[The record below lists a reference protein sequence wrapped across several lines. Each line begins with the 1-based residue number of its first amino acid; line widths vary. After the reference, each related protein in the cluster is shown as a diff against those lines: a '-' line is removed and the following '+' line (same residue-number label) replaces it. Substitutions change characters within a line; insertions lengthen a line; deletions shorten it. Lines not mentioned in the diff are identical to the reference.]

1 MQYILTVTVEI
12 NDDAAAILD
21 RTQVGGAAGAVKDMA
36 RNLLSGPGIKRVTV
50 DVDSDDDA
58 PESDAQRPAREFG
71 SRGAVVASE
80 PRHDAIRA
88 RQGMSRETN
97 RPANDGP
104 ALIDDRPQ
112 HASGRPKNIRGMS
125 ASDGGPVREWGERS
139 PRNLSLQGIEVYDDH
154 QPVQQQQPVKRTRER
169 GTSEDRAAKVPAKSA
184 GKANFPVHTRR
195 K

>member
-1 MQYILTVTVEI
+1 MQYVLTVTVEI

-21 RTQVGGAAGAVKDMA
+21 RTMVGGAAGAIKDMA
-36 RNLLSGPGIKRVTV
+36 RTLMSGPGIKRVTV

-71 SRGAVVASE
+71 SRGAVIASE
-80 PRHDAIRA
+80 SRRDAVKA

-104 ALIDDRPQ
+104 DLIDDRPQ
-112 HASGRPKNIRGMS
+112 HASGRPKNIPGAT

-139 PRNLSLQGIEVYDDH
+139 PQNLAIQGIDVYG
-154 QPVQQQQPVKRTRER
+154 VEAQQSVKRTRER

>member
-1 MQYILTVTVEI
+1 MQYVLTVTVEI

-21 RTQVGGAAGAVKDMA
+21 RTLVGGAAGAIKDMA
-36 RNLLSGPGIKRVTV
+36 RTLMSGPGIKRVTV

-71 SRGAVVASE
+71 SRGAVIASE
-80 PRHDAIRA
+80 PRRTASAA
-88 RQGMSRETN
+88 RTA
-97 RPANDGP
+97 PVADNDGS
-104 ALIDDRPQ
+104 ALVDDRPQ
-112 HASGRPKNIRGMS
+112 HASGRPKNIPGAT

-139 PRNLSLQGIEVYDDH
+139 PQNLAIQGIDVYGAS
-154 QPVQQQQPVKRTRER
+154 QPVPPVKRTRER
-169 GTSEDRAAKVPAKSA
+169 GTSETRATVKKSAPAKSA